1 MKSPALCVLGV
12 ACVMQQASAVV
23 VHTTTNQQLA
33 PDNMPYFGN
42 VVRIAGSSGI
52 YLGNRWVLTA
62 NHVATS
68 LPSTVLVGGNSR
80 STQSGSWQRLQNPS
94 GYGLST
100 YCDLVLFQLA
110 EDPLLPMMNIASSV
124 ATVGTDVM
132 FVAAGRNQASSQ
144 SYWNVAEG
152 PSYND
157 DVWSAA
163 SESAYELSGY
173 GTINSQNTVWGMN
186 EVAVRNIAQLVDPS
200 THAILYATQF
210 NNLPNVLEA
219 QAVSGDSGG
228 AVLVWENGGWALSG
242 VIEGVI
248 TYENQPIGSYNAIF
262 GQYTLINDLSFYSDQ
277 IINITAVPEASSAAM
292 LLMAIGG
299 LTMRRRVIG

>member
-1 MKSPALCVLGV
+1 MM
-12 ACVMQQASAVV
+12 MQQAMAVV
-23 VHTTTNQQLA
+23 IHTDTNQQLA

-42 VVRIAGSSGI
+42 VVRIAGSCGV

-62 NHVATS
+62 NHVAPS
-68 LPSTVLVGGNSR
+68 LPSTVYVGGNGR

-110 EDPLLPMMNIASSV
+110 EDPNLPVMNIASSA

-132 FVAAGRNQASSQ
+132 FVAAGRNQASSP

-152 PSYND
+152 PGPSD
-157 DVWSAA
+157 DVWSTA
-163 SESAYELSGY
+163 SANSYELSGY
-173 GTINSQNTVWGMN
+173 GTVNSQNTAWGMN
-186 EVAVRNIAQLVDPS
+186 DVQVRNIAQLVDAT
-200 THAILYATQF
+200 THAIVYATLFDNVPNQF
-210 NNLPNVLEA
+210 EA

-248 TYENQPIGSYNAIF
+248 TYENQPLGSYNAIF
-262 GQYTLINDLSFYSDQ
+262 GQYTLINDLSYYSDQ
-277 IINITAVPEASSAAM
+277 IISISGVPEPECAAM
-292 LLMAIGG
+292 LLVSIGG
-299 LTMRRRVIG
+299 LTWRRRKIESAAI